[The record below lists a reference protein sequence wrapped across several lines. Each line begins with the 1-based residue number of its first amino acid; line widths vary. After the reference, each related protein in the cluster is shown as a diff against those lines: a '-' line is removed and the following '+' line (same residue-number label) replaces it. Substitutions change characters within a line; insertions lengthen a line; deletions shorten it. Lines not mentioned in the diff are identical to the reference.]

1 MNKLIDGLKLYRDPR
16 MLLMLALGFSS
27 GLPRLLVYSTLTF
40 WLLEEGLSIKAVG
53 LFAATATPYS
63 LKFLWAPLVD
73 AMPLGPLSKRLGQR
87 RAWMLLTQL
96 GLAAAI
102 AALATTSPSVDIFA
116 TAIAAIVVAAF
127 SATQDIVVDAYR
139 VDLLEVD
146 EQGAGAAAVVFGY
159 RIAMLVASAGALYLS
174 ALSGDNWQLTYFVMA
189 ALMGVGVAA
198 TLLGPEPDRHATTV
212 GKSVFRTAVIEPLAD
227 ITRRPGWSAILAF
240 IILFKL
246 GDALAGV
253 MTTPL
258 LLDVGFDKIE
268 IANIV
273 KTFGFF
279 ATMIG
284 VFYGGALVSSLGV
297 VRALWVAGFLQMG
310 SNLMF
315 ALQAYVGYDLWLL
328 TATISIENLT
338 GGLGTAAFVA
348 YLSGLCNKQYSATQ
362 YALLTAL
369 SSWLRTLLSTSSGF
383 IADETGWVFYFLLTT
398 ASAIPGLIVLYMLQR
413 RNWTGL
419 RSEPQKPT

>member
-1 MNKLIDGLKLYRDPR
+1 MAS
-16 MLLMLALGFSS
+16 LLS
-27 GLPRLLVYSTLTF
+27 
-40 WLLEEGLSIKAVG
+40 
-53 LFAATATPYS
+53 
-63 LKFLWAPLVD
+63 
-73 AMPLGPLSKRLGQR
+73 
-87 RAWMLLTQL
+87 
-96 GLAAAI
+96 
-102 AALATTSPSVDIFA
+102 
-116 TAIAAIVVAAF
+116 
-127 SATQDIVVDAYR
+127 
-139 VDLLEVD
+139 
-146 EQGAGAAAVVFGY
+146 
-159 RIAMLVASAGALYLS
+159 
-174 ALSGDNWQLTYFVMA
+174 
-189 ALMGVGVAA
+189 
-198 TLLGPEPDRHATTV
+198 
-212 GKSVFRTAVIEPLAD
+212 
-227 ITRRPGWSAILAF
+227 F